1 MPKLK
6 CGNEKCDLMV
16 RIPPNRSKTSTGLCR
31 GCYFSL
37 MSVLKKGGE
46 NNG

>member
-1 MPKLK
+1 MPKVK
-6 CGNEKCDLMV
+6 CGNEQCDLMV
-16 RIPPNRSKTSTGLCR
+16 RIPPNRSETATGLCR

-46 NNG
+46 